1 MNALARFTLPVLNVL
16 GYVVLMFTATMLV
29 PLTFSIVQNDGAQQA
44 FHLALLITGSTGA
57 VLIFATRRFKR
68 ELQIRDGFV
77 LVTLVWTVLPLLAA
91 VPLLLQL
98 PSITFADAYF
108 ETMSGLTA
116 TGSTALSGL
125 DQLPLSINVWRHLI
139 VWIGGMGIL
148 VLAVAILPVLG
159 VGGSQAF
166 KAEVTGPLKET
177 KLTPRI
183 ADTAKALYA
192 IYFALSLAC
201 FIAYRVAGMSWSDAF
216 MHMCS
221 TTGLGGFSSHDDS
234 FAYWNSPA
242 IETVAVVFMTLSGFS
257 YLLHFTAWRQRSP
270 ILYWRNP
277 EARAYL
283 FTLAASVL
291 VIMGF
296 LLLRNVYTDWQTALR
311 YALFN
316 TVSVATTTGF
326 SNTNFDLWP
335 IFAPVMM
342 LFVSGFA
349 TCGGSTGG
357 GIKMIR
363 GLILLKQARRE
374 ITRILH
380 PRSMNPI
387 CIGDKLIENNVIFA
401 VLAFMLVYGVSI
413 ICFTFLLLLSGLD
426 VTTAFTAVVACINN
440 TGPGL
445 NQVGPTSN
453 YGVLN
458 DFEIWVCTFAMLIG
472 RLELF
477 SVLVLLTPE
486 FWRR

>member
-57 VLIFATRRFKR
+57 VLILATRRFKR
-68 ELQIRDGFV
+68 ELQIRDGFL

-98 PSITFADAYF
+98 PSITFTDAYF

-116 TGSTALSGL
+116 TGSTALSAV

-201 FIAYRVAGMSWSDAF
+201 FISYRVAGMSWSDAF

-291 VIMGF
+291 VIMVF

-413 ICFTFLLLLSGLD
+413 VCFTFLLLLSGLD

-458 DFEIWVCTFAMLIG
+458 DFETWVCTFAMLIG

-486 FWRR
+486 FWRK